1 MVVNV
6 NVGVLGHV
14 DSGKTHLVKALSTQ
28 LSTAALDKHPQSQQ
42 RGITLDLG
50 FSAFRLAAQEPSDNY
65 ELQITL
71 VDCPGHASLFK
82 TILGGVAIV
91 DCVLLVV
98 DVRKGV
104 QPQTL
109 ECLLVAQLAVQH
121 RIVIALNKIDT
132 LPLATRALAVK
143 RAQDDLRAFL
153 DRHFPQLKAQEI
165 AIVPV
170 AVAPAAA
177 EGEQG
182 QEPQPIGLE
191 LLVQAIR
198 SRLDAPTRDTS
209 GPFIMAIDH
218 CFAIQGNG
226 TILTGTVLSGSLRLG
241 DSIELAGLGLQKP
254 VKSIQAFKQSVDRAQ
269 QGDRVGIRVNGLDA
283 SLVERGVAVSPQ
295 SMPFVRQVVVPVHR
309 IAFFQSIC
317 KSGTKCHVTIGHTTA
332 IAVIT
337 FFTRLG
343 SEPQAENSASRDAF
357 DASDLYEHVAQLDP
371 IGAALSGNTEATTST
386 GSAANQRPLFV
397 LLQLDRAILCL
408 PDAIAVCAR
417 LDLNAKKFP
426 CRLAFYGPIQ
436 GAVLEP
442 SKTAGQQQMDLQ
454 SSRWQA
460 KVLEL
465 QQLRIGRIKTRS
477 GAVDKVTG
485 RQQQQLDV
493 IGKDM
498 FAKDAD
504 LSVYLGTTVMCEVSK
519 ALLKIVS
526 PFGKTGKFRLQLIDE
541 SPAGALPSPG
551 ERFKL
556 RFLKVMA
563 LKSPAGQASKSVVV
577 SSAVESSRKL
587 LQDVRRLYPE
597 AFTQPQLPDTEA
609 TGGDL
614 SDASSGASLA
624 TELSS
629 LSVAAA
635 AESSSFD
642 ATELVSGT
650 IERLKGETTSD
661 GRNPFVI
668 VSGLFA
674 SDTEALKNVGR
685 TVFCRVSLPG
695 NSEAVERGEIEKPFG
710 KAGKVRV
717 VFAADGGTLA
727 PVGHTVFLQ
736 PY

>member
-50 FSAFRLAAQEPSDNY
+50 FSAFRLASQRPTDGD

-91 DCVLLVV
+91 DYVLLVV

-109 ECLLVAQLAVQH
+109 ECLLVAQLAEQQ

-132 LPLATRALAVK
+132 LPQTTRALAIE
-143 RAQDDLRAFL
+143 RAQHELRAL
-153 DRHFPQLKAQEI
+153 LSKLFPQLNAEQI

-177 EGEQG
+177 ADDKE
-182 QEPQPIGLE
+182 EPPPIGLE

-198 SRLDAPTRDTS
+198 SRLDAPTRDLS
-209 GPFIMAIDH
+209 GPFSMAIDH

-226 TILTGTVLSGSLRLG
+226 TILTGTVLSGTLRVGDTIELPRLG
-241 DSIELAGLGLQKP
+241 LHKP
-254 VKSIQAFKQSVDRAQ
+254 VKSIQAFKQSVDQAQ

-283 SLVERGVAVSPQ
+283 SLVERGMAVSPQ
-295 SMPFVRQVVVPVHR
+295 SMPFVRQVVIPVHR
-309 IAFFQSIC
+309 IAFFQSVC
-317 KSGTKCHVTIGHTTA
+317 KSGSKCHVTIGHTTA
-332 IAVIT
+332 IAVVT
-337 FFTRLG
+337 LFTRLG
-343 SEPQAENSASRDAF
+343 SEPQSENQDMF
-357 DASDLYEHVAQLDP
+357 DASDLYEYVAQLNP
-371 IGAALSGNTEATTST
+371 IGATLSGDTEA
-386 GSAANQRPLFV
+386 GSSAHQRPLFA

-408 PDAIAVCAR
+408 PDALAVCTR
-417 LDLNAKKFP
+417 LDLNPKTFP

-436 GAVLEP
+436 GVVLEP
-442 SKTAGQQQMDLQ
+442 SKTGGQQQIDL
-454 SSRWQA
+454 RWQA
-460 KVLEL
+460 KVLDL
-465 QQLRIGRIKTRS
+465 QKLRIGRIKTRS
-477 GAVDKVTG
+477 GTIDKVIG

-498 FAKDAD
+498 FAKEAD
-504 LSVYLGTTVMCEVSK
+504 LTVYLDTTVMCENSK
-519 ALLKIVS
+519 ALATIVA
-526 PFGKTGKFRLQLIDE
+526 PFGKTGKIRMYLADD
-541 SPAGALPSPG
+541 SAVPSPG
-551 ERFKL
+551 ERFEL
-556 RFLKVMA
+556 RFLKVMV
-563 LKSPAGQASKSVVV
+563 LKSPAKSASI
-577 SSAVESSRKL
+577 SAVEPSRKL

-597 AFTQPQLPDTEA
+597 AFTQTQRLDRVA
-609 TGGDL
+609 SAAAS
-614 SDASSGASLA
+614 SDALDSTSLA
-624 TELSS
+624 TELRS
-629 LSVAAA
+629 LS
-635 AESSSFD
+635 AESLTLD
-642 ATELVSGT
+642 AAKFVVSGT

-674 SDTEALKNVGR
+674 SDAEALKSTGR
-685 TVFCRVSLPG
+685 TVFCRASLSD
-695 NSEAVERGEIEKPFG
+695 NSEAVERGKIEKPFG
-710 KAGKVRV
+710 KAGKVRI
-717 VFAADGGTLA
+717 VFLEMGGTLA
-727 PVGHTVFLQ
+727 QVGDPVFLQ
-736 PY
+736 P

>member
-50 FSAFRLAAQEPSDNY
+50 FSAFRLANQEPSDAD
-65 ELQITL
+65 LQITL

-109 ECLLVAQLAVQH
+109 ECLLVAQLAVQQ

-132 LPLATRALAVK
+132 LPLATRALAVQ
-143 RAQDDLRAFL
+143 RAQDDLRVFL
-153 DRHFPQLKAQEI
+153 GKHFPQLSAEEI

-170 AVAPAAA
+170 AVAPAAEA
-177 EGEQG
+177 GGEA
-182 QEPQPIGLE
+182 PQPIGLE

-198 SRLDAPTRDTS
+198 SRLDTPTRDTS
-209 GPFIMAIDH
+209 GPFSMAIDH

-226 TILTGTVLSGSLRLG
+226 TILTGTVLSGSLRVG
-241 DSIELAGLGLQKP
+241 DIIELVGLGLQKP

-269 QGDRVGIRVNGLDA
+269 QGDRVGLRVNGLDA
-283 SLVERGVAVSPQ
+283 SLVERGVAVTPQ
-295 SMPFVRQVVVPVHR
+295 SMPFVRQVVVPVYR
-309 IAFFQSIC
+309 IAFFQSVC
-317 KSGTKCHVTIGHTTA
+317 KSSAKCHVTIGHTTA
-332 IAVIT
+332 IAVVT

-343 SEPQAENSASRDAF
+343 SEPQAESAAASRDAF
-357 DASDLYEHVAQLDP
+357 DALDLYEYVAQLDP
-371 IGAALSGNTEATTST
+371 IGATVSGDTEVDATA
-386 GSAANQRPLFV
+386 GSVANQRPLFA

-408 PDAIAVCAR
+408 PDAVAVCTR

-454 SSRWQA
+454 TSRWQN

-465 QQLRIGRIKTRS
+465 RQLRIGRIKTRS
-477 GAVDKVTG
+477 GTVDKVTTG
-485 RQQQQLDV
+485 GQQVDV

-504 LSVYLGTTVMCEVSK
+504 LSVYLGTTVMCEISK
-519 ALLKIVS
+519 ALLNIVA

-541 SPAGALPSPG
+541 SPAGVLPSPG
-551 ERFKL
+551 ERFEL

-563 LKSPAGQASKSVVV
+563 LKSPAGQAPKPAAASSVVEA
-577 SSAVESSRKL
+577 SQKL
-587 LQDVRRLYPE
+587 LQDVRMLYPE
-597 AFTQPQLPDTEA
+597 AFAQPQSSDTKVFEEGVVSGA
-609 TGGDL
+609 P
-614 SDASSGASLA
+614 SDASLV
-624 TELSS
+624 TELSA

-635 AESSSFD
+635 SESSSLE
-642 ATELVSGT
+642 AAELVAGT

-674 SDTEALKNVGR
+674 SDAEALKSVGS
-685 TVFCRVSLPG
+685 TVFCWVSLPG
-695 NSEAVERGEIEKPFG
+695 HAEQVVEQGQIEKPFG

-717 VFAADGGTLA
+717 VFAVNGGTLA
-727 PVGHTVFLQ
+727 QVGQAVYLQ
-736 PY
+736 P